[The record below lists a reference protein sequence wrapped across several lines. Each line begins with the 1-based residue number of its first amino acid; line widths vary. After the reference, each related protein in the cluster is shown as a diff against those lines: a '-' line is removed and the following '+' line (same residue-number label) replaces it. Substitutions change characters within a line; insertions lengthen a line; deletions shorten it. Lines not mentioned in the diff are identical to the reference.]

1 MGEESP
7 PEQAIQR
14 AWDRSSR
21 SKRLAS
27 ASSIREVIMNTSR
40 RSFMAS
46 SATLAAG
53 AALGISPRKSSRTY
67 GPVKLYTHFIFFKEP
82 IEIASELF
90 VDEANDLFGIRCFDE
105 KGIRRAVIQ
114 TSFLNL
120 KAVLRDG

>member
-1 MGEESP
+1 
-7 PEQAIQR
+7 
-14 AWDRSSR
+14 
-21 SKRLAS
+21 
-27 ASSIREVIMNTSR
+27 MNTSR

-120 KAVLRDG
+120 KAVLRDGQGVQRNTLKNRLCITKHDSTPAYLSPKAAQS